1 MYVTLRVSVS
11 LAHKCVI
18 LRPVFSVSA
27 LGQAEILH
35 NCSQERAHTLQNV
48 PYHFTIEMHSVSV
61 PPTAPRV
68 VTLSVLP
75 LSWGLLAKNIRQT
88 GGNAT

>member
-18 LRPVFSVSA
+18 LRPVFSVST

-48 PYHFTIEMHSVSV
+48 PYHFTIEMHFVSV
-61 PPTAPRV
+61 PPPHRPKGGHV
-68 VTLSVLP
+68 VSLTTVLGS
-75 LSWGLLAKNIRQT
+75 LGQEH
-88 GGNAT
+88 